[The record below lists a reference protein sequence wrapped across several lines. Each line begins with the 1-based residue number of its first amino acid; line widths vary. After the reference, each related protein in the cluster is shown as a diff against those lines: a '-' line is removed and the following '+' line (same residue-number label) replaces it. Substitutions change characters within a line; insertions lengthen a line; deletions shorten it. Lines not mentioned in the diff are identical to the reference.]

1 MGAGQFA
8 MGQAPTTNLEQVN
21 KMEVRYLNVLLLVL

>member
-1 MGAGQFA
+1 MGAGQFV

-21 KMEVRYLNVLLLVL
+21 KMEVRYLNI

>member
-21 KMEVRYLNVLLLVL
+21 KMEVRHPNV